1 MQLIMNENSTKY
13 LQRKKYTEDILIDS
27 IDSMQIFTIIIK
39 IIIVQDYN
47 KADGMKINIRISLYN
62 ALISIY

>member
-13 LQRKKYTEDILIDS
+13 LLRKKYTEDILIDS

>member
-27 IDSMQIFTIIIK
+27 IDSYVDK
-39 IIIVQDYN
+39 
-47 KADGMKINIRISLYN
+47 
-62 ALISIY
+62 

>member
-1 MQLIMNENSTKY
+1 MQI
-13 LQRKKYTEDILIDS
+13 
-27 IDSMQIFTIIIK
+27 MQIFTIIIK